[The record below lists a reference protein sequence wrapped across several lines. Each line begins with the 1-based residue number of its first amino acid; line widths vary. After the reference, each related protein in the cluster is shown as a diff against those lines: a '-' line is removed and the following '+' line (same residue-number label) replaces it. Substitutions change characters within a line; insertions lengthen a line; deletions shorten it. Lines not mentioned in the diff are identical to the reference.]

1 MHNNKKKEDRQDHVS
16 SCQPFIFKRMIK
28 MMDNNEKEN
37 IEIIDIILTSE
48 ILFMIICNHIY
59 ESAQISFINKRNFF
73 LLFHIYILSSRNS

>member
-1 MHNNKKKEDRQDHVS
+1 MYHHVNRS
-16 SCQPFIFKRMIK
+16 AFIFKRMIK

-48 ILFMIICNHIY
+48 ILFMIICNRIY